1 MICFHL
7 PDSVKF
13 ADFVSSLK
21 EFQSTVYLDEV
32 VTHSLLGL
40 HLLHLCSCTMW
51 DYKERPFISPK
62 TCSISSQCI
71 RKQAL
76 YTQLSRIQ
84 TNVQSA

>member
-13 ADFVSSLK
+13 TDFVSSLK
-21 EFQSTVYLDEV
+21 EFKSKVYLDEV

-40 HLLHLCSCTMW
+40 HLLHLCSCPMC
-51 DYKERPFISPK
+51 DYKERPFNSPK

-76 YTQLSRIQ
+76 CTQLSRIQ
-84 TNVQSA
+84 RNVQSA